1 VDVPGKLPYGVDDPT
16 HANSGPGGPLPG
28 EPAPVPDDHPIWC
41 DRHHCRVDVNSLAPL
56 HVSTP
61 TTVPLDRDGI
71 ETAVVQLIQHAPVA
85 AWLNPVPLVVVE
97 FHDDLDDEDD
107 VRHVLTLPV
116 DRARVLSA
124 VVRSTA
130 RLVDL

>member
-1 VDVPGKLPYGVDDPT
+1 MPT
-16 HANSGPGGPLPG
+16 VAPAGRYQANPPRYRTITPSGATGTI
-28 EPAPVPDDHPIWC
+28 A
-41 DRHHCRVDVNSLAPL
+41 RVDVNSLAPL